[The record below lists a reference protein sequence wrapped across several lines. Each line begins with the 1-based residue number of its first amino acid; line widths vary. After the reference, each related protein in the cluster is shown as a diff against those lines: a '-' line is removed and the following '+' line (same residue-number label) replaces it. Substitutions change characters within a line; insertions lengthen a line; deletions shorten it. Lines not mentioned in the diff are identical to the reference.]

1 MTLLMIFGTSDT
13 FDNDSVIFANTDVA
27 GDEVVVVIEDVVV
40 VVVGVAVVVVVVLD
54 GRIVVDGNKA
64 GLLLLK

>member
-13 FDNDSVIFANTDVA
+13 FDNSVILDNTDVV
-27 GDEVVVVIEDVVV
+27 DEVVVVVVEDVVV
-40 VVVGVAVVVVVVLD
+40 VVVAVVVVLLD
-54 GRIVVDGNKA
+54 GRNVVDGDAA

>member
-1 MTLLMIFGTSDT
+1 MIFGTSDT

-27 GDEVVVVIEDVVV
+27 GDEVVVVVEDVVV
-40 VVVGVAVVVVVVLD
+40 LVVGVVVVVVVLD
-54 GRIVVDGNKA
+54 GCIVVDGDKA

>member
-13 FDNDSVIFANTDVA
+13 FDNSVILDNTDVVA
-27 GDEVVVVIEDVVV
+27 GDEVVVVVVEDVVV
-40 VVVGVAVVVVVVLD
+40 VVVAVVVVLLD
-54 GRIVVDGNKA
+54 GRNVVDGDAA

>member
-1 MTLLMIFGTSDT
+1 MIFGTSDT

-27 GDEVVVVIEDVVV
+27 GDEVVVVVEDVVVLVVV
-40 VVVGVAVVVVVVLD
+40 VVVVILD
-54 GRIVVDGNKA
+54 GRIVVDGDKA